1 MSDSTV
7 GFLEKLSNR
16 TSKGM
21 NEEIQK
27 RVNYSG
33 QITRKLVMAMEKV
46 LQRSMDLS
54 KVVHEK
60 NDQVQCLI
68 QNIVCKFY
76 LIVSCIDFIEKQ
88 VLY

>member
-1 MSDSTV
+1 
-7 GFLEKLSNR
+7 
-16 TSKGM
+16 
-21 NEEIQK
+21 
-27 RVNYSG
+27 
-33 QITRKLVMAMEKV
+33 MAMEKV